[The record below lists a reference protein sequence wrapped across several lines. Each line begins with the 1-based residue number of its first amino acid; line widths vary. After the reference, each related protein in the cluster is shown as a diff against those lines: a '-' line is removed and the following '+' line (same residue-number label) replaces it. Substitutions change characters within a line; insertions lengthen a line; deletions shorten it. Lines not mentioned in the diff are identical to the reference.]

1 MEPVEFV
8 AAQGLPVRV
17 GNRARDD
24 VTGLYRL
31 KDGDVFITIVNEG
44 RWQRLCNTIG
54 VAELIDDPRY
64 ATVALRKERLPELR
78 DIVQARL
85 GRLTCEQGIALLE
98 KAEIPVSRVRGL
110 SEALH
115 DEHFRARG
123 TLRPMRRSGSTAPV
137 EGGVLPGLPLRFSGG
152 ELPQLD
158 GGADLGQHN
167 AEVYGRLLG
176 LDAAALGALKA
187 RGVV

>member
-1 MEPVEFV
+1 
-8 AAQGLPVRV
+8 
-17 GNRARDD
+17 
-24 VTGLYRL
+24 L

-54 VAELIDDPRY
+54 VAELVDDPRY

-123 TLRPMRRSGSTAPV
+123 TLRPMRRSASTAPV

-167 AEVYGRLLG
+167 AEVYGRLLS

>member
-1 MEPVEFV
+1 M
-8 AAQGLPVRV
+8 
-17 GNRARDD
+17 
-24 VTGLYRL
+24 
-31 KDGDVFITIVNEG
+31 
-44 RWQRLCNTIG
+44 
-54 VAELIDDPRY
+54 
-64 ATVALRKERLPELR
+64 
-78 DIVQARL
+78 QARL

-110 SEALH
+110 SEALN

-167 AEVYGRLLG
+167 AEVYGRLLS
-176 LDAAALGALKA
+176 LDAVALGALKA